1 MKNLIDLD
9 TIFIFTLIV
18 LSSLENID
26 IIARIPLCIAGTIF
40 AILKSIEIILNWIK
54 KRKKTITTILNVDG

>member
-18 LSSLENID
+18 LSSLDNID

-40 AILKSIEIILNWIK
+40 AILKSIDIIRNWMNK
-54 KRKKTITTILNVDG
+54 KKQLTKHLLS

>member
-9 TIFIFTLIV
+9 TIFIFTLIA

-26 IIARIPLCIAGTIF
+26 IIPRIALSIGGTIF
-40 AILKSIEIILNWIK
+40 AILKSIDIVRNWMNEK
-54 KRKKTITTILNVDG
+54 KQLTKQL